1 MRILG
6 KTVAAAALA
15 VGLSAAFALPAQAAT
30 AAPASTHRGS
40 SGCFNW
46 SWADGT
52 TTTTIYYH
60 NTCSTTQH
68 LCVWWKDGQE
78 NNLHRITAAGDAK
91 GHLKEPG
98 TIISND
104 IEDC

>member
-1 MRILG
+1 MRMLG
-6 KTVAAAALA
+6 KTMAAAALA

-30 AAPASTHRGS
+30 AAPMSTHRGS

-60 NTCSTTQH
+60 NTCSTTKH

-78 NNLHRITAAGDAK
+78 NNLHRITAGADAK

-98 TIISND
+98 TIITND